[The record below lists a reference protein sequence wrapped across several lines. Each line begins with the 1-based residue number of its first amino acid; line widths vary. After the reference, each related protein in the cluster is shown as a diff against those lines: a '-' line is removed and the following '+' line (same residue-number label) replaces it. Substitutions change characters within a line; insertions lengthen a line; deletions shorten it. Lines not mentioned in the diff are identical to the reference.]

1 MSEEGYWEGP
11 WGVLVPNSVT
21 ECVAMDGENSCYPD
35 GSETELG
42 VEEEDEPT
50 EQEYKDKYCHQRA
63 DGKWYYGSGVEGSSK

>member
-11 WGVLVPNSVT
+11 WGVLVPNNST
-21 ECVAMDGENSCYPD
+21 CVAADGANTRCPD

-42 VEEEDEPT
+42 VIGPYPT

-63 DGKWYYGSGVEGSSK
+63 DGKWYYGSGGEGSSK

>member
-1 MSEEGYWEGP
+1 MSEEGYWEGR

-21 ECVAMDGENSCYPD
+21 ECVAMDGENSYYQD

-42 VEEEDEPT
+42 VIDPYPT

-63 DGKWYYGSGVEGSSK
+63 DGKWYYGSDVEGSSK